1 MKFSENWLRE
11 WVDPGVDRETLCRR
25 LDMIGLEV
33 ESVAELGAGLDHVV
47 VAQIVSAERHP
58 EADRLQVCQVDTGH
72 GSVQIVCGAPNARA
86 GLKAPLAQIGAAL
99 PNGMAIKA
107 ARLRGVESQGM
118 LCSARELGLDQDA
131 TGLME
136 LPDDAPV
143 GTPLA
148 RYLAL
153 PDASIELG
161 LTPNR
166 ADCLGLRGVAYD
178 VAASFGRQVAMPAIE
193 PVAAAHDSQ
202 RGVRLDAPAQCP
214 RYCGRVVSGIDARAR
229 TPVWMAERLR
239 RGGIRPISI
248 AVDITAYVMLEL
260 GQPMHAFD
268 QARLQGDIHVRAARA
283 GEKITLLDGRE
294 VEVDEGFLVV
304 ADDGGAVAL
313 AGIMGG
319 LDSRVTDD
327 TVDVFLESAH
337 FVPSAITGR
346 ARRLGMHTDASH
358 RFERGVD
365 PELPRL
371 AIERATALLT
381 AIAGGQPGPVVEA
394 VSASHLP
401 NRAPVALRRARIGRL
416 LGVEV
421 ADADVERV
429 LSTLGMSVAADGDG
443 WLVTPPSWRFD
454 IAIEEDLI
462 EEVARIH
469 GYDRIP
475 TRAPAGELAPA
486 LPGEGRLADSRLRST
501 LAARGWLEALTFA
514 FVDGTL
520 LDRWLLSG
528 PRVELANPLSA
539 ELAVMRP
546 SLLPGLVQA
555 LAYNRAR
562 QQDRVRLF
570 ELGRSFH
577 QKTDNFSG
585 EIDQLALVMAGP
597 ADAEQW
603 GAARRPADFH
613 DLKGDLEAL
622 IALGGDGR
630 RWQFE
635 PAADVPWLHPGRS
648 ARVLRDGV
656 VVGFAGALHP
666 AVQKALD
673 LGSDPV
679 HVAEIELDALRQA
692 RVPAATGL
700 SRFPQVRRD
709 IAVLVSD
716 AVAYSALQGAVRE
729 AVGELLEDLVVFDE
743 YRGKGLPDGL
753 KSIAMGLILRN
764 PSRTLTDEDADQ
776 AVASA
781 VQALN
786 KAFQAELRG

>member
-33 ESVAELGAGLDHVV
+33 ESVAELGAGLDQVV
-47 VAQIVSAERHP
+47 VAQILGAERHP
-58 EADRLQVCQVDTGH
+58 EADRLQICQVDTGS
-72 GSVQIVCGAPNARA
+72 GTVQIVCGAPNARA
-86 GLKAPLAQIGAAL
+86 GLKAPLAQIGAVL

-107 ARLRGVESQGM
+107 ARLRGVDSQGM
-118 LCSARELGLDQDA
+118 LCSAKELGLDQDA
-131 TGLME
+131 SGLME
-136 LPDDAPV
+136 LPADAPV

-148 RYLAL
+148 TFLGL

-166 ADCLGLRGVAYD
+166 ADCLGLRGIAFD
-178 VAASFGRQVAMPAIE
+178 VAACFGRGVNAPAIH
-193 PVAAAHDSQ
+193 PVAPVHDQ
-202 RGVRLDAPAQCP
+202 MRAVRLDAPDLCP
-214 RYCGRVVSGIDARAR
+214 RYIGRVITGIDARAS

-239 RGGIRPISI
+239 RGGVRPISI
-248 AVDITAYVMLEL
+248 AVDVTAYVMLEL

-268 QARLQGDIHVRAARA
+268 QARLVGDIRARRATA
-283 GEKITLLDGRE
+283 GEKLILLDGRE
-294 VEVDEGFLVV
+294 VEVDEEFLVI
-304 ADDGGAVAL
+304 ADDSGAIAL

-319 LDSRVTDD
+319 QGSRVTDD
-327 TVDVFLESAH
+327 TVDVFLEAAH
-337 FVPSAITGR
+337 FAPAAIIGR

-371 AIERATALLT
+371 AIERATALLLD
-381 AIAGGQPGPVVEA
+381 IAGGQPGPLVEA
-394 VSASHLP
+394 ASADQLPRRDAVS
-401 NRAPVALRRARIGRL
+401 LRRQRIGRL
-416 LGVEV
+416 LGISVD
-421 ADADVERV
+421 DAEVERI
-429 LSTLGMSVAADGDG
+429 LATLGMQVTATAGG
-443 WLVTPPSWRFD
+443 WSVTPPGWRFD

-475 TRAPAGELAPA
+475 ARAPAGELAPA
-486 LPGEGRLADSRLRST
+486 LPSESRLADSRLRAC
-501 LAARGWLEALTFA
+501 LASRGWQEALTFA
-514 FVDGTL
+514 FVEGAL
-520 LDRWLLSG
+520 LDRWQLDE

-546 SLLPGLVQA
+546 SLLPGLIDA

-562 QQDRVRLF
+562 QQERVRLF

-577 QKTDNFSG
+577 LKHDDFSG
-585 EIDQLALVMAGP
+585 EIDRIAMVMAGQ

-603 GAARRPADFH
+603 GTGKRAADFH

-622 IALGGDGR
+622 IALGGESA
-630 RWQFE
+630 RWRFE
-635 PAADVPWLHPGRS
+635 PATDVSWLHPGRA
-648 ARVLRDGV
+648 ARIIRDDV

-666 AVQKALD
+666 TLQKALD
-673 LGSDPV
+673 LGSDAV
-679 HVAEIELDALRQA
+679 HVAEIGLEALRQA
-692 RVPAATGL
+692 RVPVAAGL

-709 IAVLVSD
+709 IAVLVADSVPY
-716 AVAYSALQGAVRE
+716 AQLAATVRQ
-729 AVGELLEDLVVFDE
+729 AVGEHLEDLRVFDE

-753 KSIAMGLILRN
+753 KSIAMGLILRH
-764 PSRTLTDEDADQ
+764 PSRTLTDEDADL
-776 AVASA
+776 AVDSA
-781 VQALN
+781 VQALK